1 MKKTIALFIVVL
13 MLFNITACNNQNE
26 TPTTTEPIVEEKI
39 EPKYESVSR
48 PIKDFWLIDR
58 SILALTEAGELYCG
72 PMDTPNPV
80 FIIDNVKE
88 VKMSEDC
95 MQGLVL
101 LNDGGIIR
109 INNSYES
116 DDHISIIHEIMYH
129 GTIHNVEN
137 KIVDS
142 SAKRLFNHYLYIN
155 HNNELCNISGDVLL
169 QGDIKDGHIF
179 SYSDGTGVA
188 FSGVFLFADNTVKHY
203 FTLHG
208 NEKIRE
214 IANNVERLYCLYD
227 GLYENSSF
235 NSNRCCIIKENG
247 DLLFWKLDE
256 YSYEDTPLN
265 PVNRIAQNA
274 NPDYG
279 VYCTPYEN
287 SYIYYVNNHD
297 LMKYS
302 CETNSTEI
310 VYINVKEIFYG
321 NNSLDLQKI
330 SINQPAVLTMD
341 NKLIRTD
348 DNKVIVEDVIDVL
361 DNGEFIIY
369 GDYSCGRFDGDYS
382 YNHRLDNVKDAKC
395 YGIQS
400 ECQRQAFLKYGG
412 ALYASNDPYGTIY
425 KTAFCE
431 KTLTLYLKNT
441 VITPKQTIQIKNN
454 EPMLPYDE
462 CCEIFDLISSFDTI
476 NNSVILEDNQTTL
489 EFFINQNKIKVND
502 NERVSIVASYTD
514 SNGLIWIPIK
524 YVAEAFNY
532 NYNYDTKEFKIII
545 G

>member
-1 MKKTIALFIVVL
+1 MTSCSKQDEI
-13 MLFNITACNNQNE
+13 
-26 TPTTTEPIVEEKI
+26 PTTTEPVVKEII
-39 EPKYESVSR
+39 EPEYESVSR

-58 SILALTEAGELYCG
+58 SILALTESGELYCG

-88 VKMSEDC
+88 VKMSEDG

-109 INNSYES
+109 INNGYES

-129 GTIHNVEN
+129 GTILNVKN
-137 KIVDS
+137 KIVNS
-142 SAKRLFNHYLYIN
+142 SAKSLFNHYLYIN
-155 HNNELCNISGDVLL
+155 HNNELCNIYGDVLL

-208 NEKIRE
+208 DEKIRE
-214 IANNVERLYCLYD
+214 IANNVKKLYCLYD
-227 GLYENSSF
+227 GLPSSYE
-235 NSNRCCIIKENG
+235 RCCIIKENG
-247 DLLFWKLDE
+247 DLLCWDLDT
-256 YSYEDTPLN
+256 YSYESDPLN
-265 PVNRIAQNA
+265 SINRVAENT
-274 NPDYG
+274 NPNYD
-279 VYCTPYEN
+279 VYCTGN
-287 SYIYYVNNHD
+287 DVIYGSCVFYVNNNQE

-302 CETNSTEI
+302 YETNSTEK
-310 VYINVKEIFYG
+310 VYSNVKEVFYWYD
-321 NNSLDLQKI
+321 SLDLDKV
-330 SINQPAVLTMD
+330 SPYKPAILTMD

-348 DNKVIVEDVIDVL
+348 DNKVIVEDVIDIL

-400 ECQRQAFLKYGG
+400 EYQRQAFLKYGG

-431 KTLTLYLKNT
+431 KTFTLYFKNT

-462 CCEIFDLISSFDTI
+462 CCELFDLISSFDTI
-476 NNSVILEDNQTTL
+476 NNSVILEDNQTTI

-502 NERVSIVASYTD
+502 NERGSLVASYTD

-532 NYNYDTKEFKIII
+532 NYNYDAKEFKIII